1 MKKIS
6 VEALAREQLLAAGTA
21 AGGRAATTVF
31 GGHEKVLRQTVIGI
45 LAGAKLGDRVT
56 LDDST
61 IFVLS
66 GRVRLCSGNDYWEAR
81 TGTLL
86 VVPDASHSLEAV
98 EDSAVLLTVAKMH

>member
-21 AGGRAATTVF
+21 AGGRAAATVV

-61 IFVLS
+61 IYVLS
-66 GRVRLCSGNDYWEAR
+66 GRVRLWSGDDCWEAR
-81 TGTLL
+81 AGSML
-86 VVPDASHSLEAV
+86 VVSDASHSLVAV
-98 EDSAVLLTVAKMH
+98 EDSAVLLTVAKMP